1 MDTNPM
7 EAPAE
12 EAASATERVFAI
24 TEILEMTLLHLT
36 QRELLSAR
44 LVSHRFNQVMQG
56 SNNVRLM
63 LGVVPHNLNTLLWDF
78 HGPTASIK
86 QAPDSATVG
95 QYEAPTQMQNGYGRH
110 IFQVYEPNT
119 TFFAFPSTSV
129 PAPPPGF
136 QPLNAAQQGLC
147 FKLATLLD
155 QESLQKKFY
164 RDLQLS
170 QRRLLDTIG
179 SMRWTS
185 PSLPSVPT
193 QSQVSLLSN
202 AFITSPPCKKALV
215 KWLVKLRDTGGRERW
230 RLKTINVAHANG
242 LELQGVAAAVQ
253 QMTQTL
259 TGVTVIE
266 WELQVVPEYGIF
278 PTQQEKQLVV

>member
-1 MDTNPM
+1 MA
-7 EAPAE
+7 APTE
-12 EAASATERVFAI
+12 EAATACQEVFKI
-24 TEILEMTLLHLT
+24 TELLEMILIPLPL
-36 QRELLSAR
+36 QELLNAR
-44 LVSHRFNQVMQG
+44 LVGRRFNQVIQG
-56 SNNVRLM
+56 SHDVRLM
-63 LGVVPHNLNTLLWDF
+63 VGVVMPDNQGKLLWDF

-86 QAPDSATVG
+86 QAPDSATIG
-95 QYEAPTQMQNGYGRH
+95 QYEDPTLMQNGYGGH
-110 IFQVYEPNT
+110 IFHVYEPDR
-119 TFFAFPSTSV
+119 TFFASPSTGV

-147 FKLATLLD
+147 YKITTLLD

-185 PSLPSVPT
+185 PTLPSVPT
-193 QSQVSLLSN
+193 QSQVSLLSD

-215 KWLVKLRDTGGRERW
+215 KWLVKVRDAGGRERW

-242 LELQGVAAAVQ
+242 LELEGVAAAVQ
-253 QMTQTL
+253 QMMQTL
-259 TGVTVIE
+259 TGVTVIA
-266 WELQVVPEYGIF
+266 WELQVVPEYGVF
-278 PTQQEKQLVV
+278 PTEQEKQLVS